1 MFYLERIVKQ
11 VSNAS
16 KDTYNFRLFS
26 NAVEFI
32 VLILIEGDEHLIK
45 EIFAQLP
52 SAQIKPKSPLPRR
65 RIRCKMC
72 R

>member
-11 VSNAS
+11 VLDAS
-16 KDTYNFRLFS
+16 KDTYNFRLIS

-32 VLILIEGDEHLIK
+32 VLIIIEGDEHLIK

-52 SAQIKPKSPLPRR
+52 SAQMKPKSLLPRR